1 MIIKNFEALA
11 ISPLRKQALLIA
23 ESGFAAIQTKRAV
36 HSQVTYHAA
45 RDRLTVMGHEYALG
59 GVEKV
64 VVVGFGKAAFEA
76 ASALYEI
83 LDSRITCGY
92 VLDLSGG
99 SRGSLTCT
107 IGTHPFPTVVNVEAT
122 KQMVEVLRGLSEKDL
137 VLCVVSGGGSSLLCY
152 PYNMTCEIE
161 TRIVQTLMKHGAT
174 IEELNTVRKHISQV
188 KGGKLAEVAYPAQ
201 IINFIFSDVPGDDP
215 ALVASGPTLPDRST
229 IADARAVLE
238 KYNVLDLCSMPSCEL
253 IETPKD
259 EKYFARVTTHVLVS
273 GHTALEVMKAKAE
286 DLGFRARVY
295 KTAYSGEAR
304 ELGPEFVRETKV
316 GECLLAAGESTVT
329 VKVDGKGGRNLEMA
343 LAALEVVSEDQ
354 VFIAFDS
361 DGFDNTD
368 FAGAIVD
375 NATLQNA
382 RRAGL
387 DPTRELQ
394 SNSSYLFFER
404 VGDYISTGLTGSN
417 VADLIISLKQ

>member
-215 ALVASGPTLPDRST
+215 ALVASGPTRSFAPLRRDGARDQPA
-229 IADARAVLE
+229 IAV
-238 KYNVLDLCSMPSCEL
+238 
-253 IETPKD
+253 
-259 EKYFARVTTHVLVS
+259 
-273 GHTALEVMKAKAE
+273 EVGSKA
-286 DLGFRARVY
+286 
-295 KTAYSGEAR
+295 T
-304 ELGPEFVRETKV
+304 
-316 GECLLAAGESTVT
+316 
-329 VKVDGKGGRNLEMA
+329 
-343 LAALEVVSEDQ
+343 
-354 VFIAFDS
+354 
-361 DGFDNTD
+361 
-368 FAGAIVD
+368 
-375 NATLQNA
+375 A
-382 RRAGL
+382 RRAQARDG
-387 DPTRELQ
+387 
-394 SNSSYLFFER
+394 
-404 VGDYISTGLTGSN
+404 GS
-417 VADLIISLKQ
+417 DLPRFSARRRMPRQAFPLK